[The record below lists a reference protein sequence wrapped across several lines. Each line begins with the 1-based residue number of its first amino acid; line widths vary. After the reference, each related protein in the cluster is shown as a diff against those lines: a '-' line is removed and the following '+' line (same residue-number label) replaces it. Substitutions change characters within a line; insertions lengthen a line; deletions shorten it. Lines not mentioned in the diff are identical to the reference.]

1 MSGRQRVAIVNC
13 LDLPEP
19 DPDQDL
25 MIGALCE
32 AGMDASL
39 AAWDDERANWA
50 SFDICVLRATWDYHE
65 RPDDFLNWCAH
76 VAQVSRLE
84 NPLDVVRWNIHKGYL
99 QDLERAGLDIV
110 PTAFLEKGSDPDL
123 KRIMDRRGW
132 ADVVVKPCISAA
144 SANTRRFTIDEAPAG
159 TDFLRSLASE
169 RDMMVQLFMPSVDTP
184 GSGERAAM
192 MIGGELTHSIEKKPR
207 FADDDESVSD
217 ELPVTDEERDLF
229 RRALAVVPGDVLYAR
244 LDTMADAE
252 GTRLISE
259 LEVIEPSLF
268 LKQSERAQGAFVRAI
283 EHALST

>member
-1 MSGRQRVAIVNC
+1 MSGRHRVAIVNC

-25 MIGALCE
+25 MIGALSA
-32 AGMDASL
+32 AGIDASL

-76 VAQVSRLE
+76 VARVSRLE

-123 KRIMDRRGW
+123 KSIMDRRGW

-192 MIGGELTHSIEKKPR
+192 LIGGELTHAIEKKPR

-229 RRALAVVPGDVLYAR
+229 ERALAVVPGDVLYAR